1 MKITPKVH
9 KYILYAVVA
18 LLSVAL
24 IVSGIVI
31 HNKNTKIADI
41 KAQIAY
47 NDKLIGDENL
57 NIAEILEQLE
67 DKTKTNKDLEKQ
79 LSEAQAEKERLES
92 ENAKLKSEIANL
104 KAQNQAGVNVSVNK
118 SPQSQSSPTE
128 KVCYLTFD
136 DGPSD
141 NTLEILKILKK
152 YNAKATFFVINTKN
166 IEYVKQIHSEGHTI
180 GLHSYTHR
188 YDIIYASPTAYY
200 SDLNLISAR
209 VQELTG
215 VKSTVIRFPGG
226 GSNGVSKKYCQGIMT
241 VLTKSVLAN
250 GYSYFDWNV
259 SSGDADSNSVPYTTI
274 RDNVLNQAKNK
285 NSICV
290 LMHDTAA
297 KTTTVQ
303 ALPEIIEG
311 LKAQGYTRFEGLK
324 PETYG
329 YYHRVLN

>member
-9 KYILYAVVA
+9 NYILYAVVA
-18 LLSVAL
+18 LLTVAL
-24 IVSGIVI
+24 VVSCVVI
-31 HNKNTKIADI
+31 HNKNNKIEDIKEKIAANNILIGEEEMNISEI
-41 KAQIAY
+41 KA
-47 NDKLIGDENL
+47 
-57 NIAEILEQLE
+57 QLE
-67 DKTKTNKDLEKQ
+67 DKTKANADLEKK
-79 LSEAQAEKERLES
+79 LSEAQAAREKLEA
-92 ENAKLKSEIANL
+92 ENAKLKKDIANL
-104 KAQNQAGVNVSVNK
+104 KAEKQAGVNNLVNN
-118 SPQSQSSPTE
+118 SPQSSTPPTE
-128 KVCYLTFD
+128 KICYLTFD

-166 IEYVKQIHSEGHTI
+166 IDYVKQIHNEGHTI
-180 GLHSYTHR
+180 GLHSYTHK
-188 YDIIYASPTAYY
+188 YDVIYANTTAYY
-200 SDLNLISAR
+200 SDLNLISAK

-215 VKSTVIRFPGG
+215 VKSTIIRFPGG
-226 GSNGVSKKYCQGIMT
+226 SSNRKSEIRMS

-259 SSGDADSNSVPYTTI
+259 DSGDAAANIVPYTTI
-274 RDNVLNQAKNK
+274 RVNVLNQAKNK

-290 LMHDTAA
+290 LFHDSSA
-297 KTTTVQ
+297 KTSTVQ

-329 YYHRVLN
+329 YYHRG